1 VTAFR
6 LLFRVYPIEN
16 ITIYIEIYVAFIFD
30 VSNNSSKKRGKL
42 HIEIITFSTV
52 RVIEKR
58 WEEGHGIMINN
69 LK

>member
-1 VTAFR
+1 
-6 LLFRVYPIEN
+6 LHLFLMYLI
-16 ITIYIEIYVAFIFD
+16 IAA
-30 VSNNSSKKRGKL
+30 KKRGKL
-42 HIEIITFSTV
+42 HVEIITFSTV